1 MLKGIST
8 MSQEMNENILKII
21 EKDSRLTPEE
31 IAIMLGLEADEVAEA
46 IKEMENRKVICGYHT
61 LVNWEKAEDDEV
73 SAVIELKV
81 NPQRGSGFDKIAER
95 VYQYPEVEAVYLMS
109 GAYDLLVEMRKA
121 PMKDIASFVA
131 RRLSTIEEVQ
141 STATHFILKRY
152 KDHGTLFVDDDEDKR
167 MVVSP

>member
-1 MLKGIST
+1 

>member
-1 MLKGIST
+1 MTKET
-8 MSQEMNENILKII
+8 KEKILKII
-21 EKDSRLTPEE
+21 EKNSRLTNVDIAVMLDLDPTEVESSLKKMEE
-31 IAIMLGLEADEVAEA
+31 DNI
-46 IKEMENRKVICGYHT
+46 ICGYHT
-61 LVNWEKAEDDEV
+61 LVNWDKAEDDEV

-95 VYQYPEVEAVYLMS
+95 VYQYPEVDAVYLMS

-121 PMKDIASFVA
+121 PMKEIAGFVA
-131 RRLSTIEEVQ
+131 NRLSTIDEVQ

-152 KDHGTLFVDDDEDKR
+152 KDHGTLFIPENRDKR

>member
-1 MLKGIST
+1 
-8 MSQEMNENILKII
+8 MNENILKII

>member
-1 MLKGIST
+1 
-8 MSQEMNENILKII
+8 MNERILKVI
-21 EKDSRLTPEE
+21 EKNSRLTAEE
-31 IAIMLGLEADEVAEA
+31 IAIMLGLETDDVVHALKD
-46 IKEMENRKVICGYHT
+46 MEERKIICGYHT
-61 LVNWEKAEDDEV
+61 LVNWDKANDDEV

-81 NPQRGSGFDKIAER
+81 NPQRGAGFDKIAER
-95 VYQYPEVEAVYLMS
+95 VYQFPEVDAVYLMS

-141 STATHFILKRY
+141 STSTHFILKRY
-152 KDHGTLFVDDDEDKR
+152 KDHGTLFVDEDKDKR

>member
-1 MLKGIST
+1 
-8 MSQEMNENILKII
+8 MSHEMNERILKVI
-21 EKDSRLTPEE
+21 EKNSRLTAEE
-31 IAIMLGLEADEVAEA
+31 IAIMLGLETDDVVHALKD
-46 IKEMENRKVICGYHT
+46 MEERKIICGYHT
-61 LVNWEKAEDDEV
+61 LVNWDKANDDEV

-81 NPQRGSGFDKIAER
+81 NPQRGAGFDKIAER
-95 VYQYPEVEAVYLMS
+95 VYHFPEVDAVYLMS

-141 STATHFILKRY
+141 STSTHFILKRY
-152 KDHGTLFVDDDEDKR
+152 KDHGTLFVDEDKDKR

>member
-1 MLKGIST
+1 
-8 MSQEMNENILKII
+8 MSHEMNERILKVI
-21 EKDSRLTPEE
+21 EKNSRLTAEE
-31 IAIMLGLEADEVAEA
+31 IAIMLGLETDDVVHALKD
-46 IKEMENRKVICGYHT
+46 MEERKIICGYHT
-61 LVNWEKAEDDEV
+61 LVNWDKANDDEV

-81 NPQRGSGFDKIAER
+81 NPQRGAGFDKIAER
-95 VYQYPEVEAVYLMS
+95 VYHFPEVDAVYLMS

-152 KDHGTLFVDDDEDKR
+152 KDHGTLFVDEDKDKR

>member
-1 MLKGIST
+1 MLFRS
-8 MSQEMNENILKII
+8 
-21 EKDSRLTPEE
+21 
-31 IAIMLGLEADEVAEA
+31 MLGLETDDVVHALKD
-46 IKEMENRKVICGYHT
+46 MEERKIICGYHT
-61 LVNWEKAEDDEV
+61 LVNWDKANDDEV

-81 NPQRGSGFDKIAER
+81 NPQRGAGFDKIAER
-95 VYQYPEVEAVYLMS
+95 VYQFPEVDAVYLMS

-152 KDHGTLFVDDDEDKR
+152 KDHGTLFVDEDKDKR

>member
-1 MLKGIST
+1 
-8 MSQEMNENILKII
+8 MNERILKVI
-21 EKDSRLTPEE
+21 EKNSRLTAEE
-31 IAIMLGLEADEVAEA
+31 IAIMLGLETDDVVHALKD
-46 IKEMENRKVICGYHT
+46 MEERKIICGYHT
-61 LVNWEKAEDDEV
+61 LVNWDKANDDEV

-81 NPQRGSGFDKIAER
+81 NPQRGAGFDKIAER
-95 VYQYPEVEAVYLMS
+95 VYHFPEVDAVYLMS

-141 STATHFILKRY
+141 STSTHFILKRY
-152 KDHGTLFVDDDEDKR
+152 KDHGTLFVDEDKDKR

>member
-1 MLKGIST
+1 
-8 MSQEMNENILKII
+8 MSHEMNERILKVI
-21 EKDSRLTPEE
+21 EKNSRLTAEE
-31 IAIMLGLEADEVAEA
+31 IAIMLGLETDDVVHALKD
-46 IKEMENRKVICGYHT
+46 MEERKIICGYHT
-61 LVNWEKAEDDEV
+61 LVNWDKANDDEV

-81 NPQRGSGFDKIAER
+81 NPQRGAGFDKIAER
-95 VYQYPEVEAVYLMS
+95 VYQFPEVDAVYLMS

-131 RRLSTIEEVQ
+131 RRLSTIEEVH

-152 KDHGTLFVDDDEDKR
+152 KDHGTLFVDEDKDKR

>member
-1 MLKGIST
+1 
-8 MSQEMNENILKII
+8 MSHEMNERILKVI
-21 EKDSRLTPEE
+21 EKNSRLTAEE
-31 IAIMLGLEADEVAEA
+31 IAIMLGLETDDVVHALKD
-46 IKEMENRKVICGYHT
+46 MEERKIICGYHT
-61 LVNWEKAEDDEV
+61 LVNWDKANDDEV

-81 NPQRGSGFDKIAER
+81 NPQRGAGFDKIAAR
-95 VYQYPEVEAVYLMS
+95 VYQFPEVDAVYLMS

-152 KDHGTLFVDDDEDKR
+152 KDHGTLFVDEDKDKR

>member
-1 MLKGIST
+1 
-8 MSQEMNENILKII
+8 MSREIREKILKMI
-21 EKDSRLTPEE
+21 EKNSKRTHEE
-31 IAIMLGLEADEVAEA
+31 IAVMLGLELEVVTETIEQLEAE
-46 IKEMENRKVICGYHT
+46 KVICGYHT
-61 LVNWEKAEDDEV
+61 LVNWDKAEDDEV

-95 VYQYPEVEAVYLMS
+95 VYQYPEVDAVYLMS

-121 PMKDIASFVA
+121 PMKEIAAFVA
-131 RRLSTIEEVQ
+131 NRLSTIDEVQ

-152 KDHGTLFVDDDEDKR
+152 KDHGTLFVEENKDQR

>member
-1 MLKGIST
+1 
-8 MSQEMNENILKII
+8 MSHEMNERILKVI
-21 EKDSRLTPEE
+21 EKNSRLTAEE
-31 IAIMLGLEADEVAEA
+31 IAIMLGLETDDVVHALKD
-46 IKEMENRKVICGYHT
+46 MEECKIICGYHT
-61 LVNWEKAEDDEV
+61 LVNWDKANDDEV

-81 NPQRGSGFDKIAER
+81 NPQRGAGFDKIAER
-95 VYQYPEVEAVYLMS
+95 VYQFPEVDAVYLMS

-152 KDHGTLFVDDDEDKR
+152 KDHGTLFVDEDKDKR

>member
-1 MLKGIST
+1 
-8 MSQEMNENILKII
+8 MNERILKVI
-21 EKDSRLTPEE
+21 EKNSRLTAEE
-31 IAIMLGLEADEVAEA
+31 IAIMLGLETDDVVHALKD
-46 IKEMENRKVICGYHT
+46 MEERKIICGYHT
-61 LVNWEKAEDDEV
+61 LVNWDKANDDEV

-81 NPQRGSGFDKIAER
+81 NPQRGAGFDKIAER
-95 VYQYPEVEAVYLMS
+95 VYQFPEVDAVYLMS

-152 KDHGTLFVDDDEDKR
+152 KDHGTLFVDEDKDKR

>member
-1 MLKGIST
+1 
-8 MSQEMNENILKII
+8 MSHEMNERILKVIV
-21 EKDSRLTPEE
+21 KNSLLTAEE
-31 IAIMLGLEADEVAEA
+31 IAIMLRLETDDVVHVL
-46 IKEMENRKVICGYHT
+46 KDMEERKIICGYHT
-61 LVNWEKAEDDEV
+61 LVNWDKANDDEV

-81 NPQRGSGFDKIAER
+81 NPQRGAGFDKIAER
-95 VYQYPEVEAVYLMS
+95 VYQFPEVDAVYLMS

-152 KDHGTLFVDDDEDKR
+152 KDHGTLFVDEDKDKR

>member
-1 MLKGIST
+1 
-8 MSQEMNENILKII
+8 MNERILKVIV
-21 EKDSRLTPEE
+21 KNSLLTAEE
-31 IAIMLGLEADEVAEA
+31 IAIMLRLETDDVVHVL
-46 IKEMENRKVICGYHT
+46 KDMEERKIICGYHT
-61 LVNWEKAEDDEV
+61 LVNWDKANDDEV

-81 NPQRGSGFDKIAER
+81 NPQRGAGFDKIAER
-95 VYQYPEVEAVYLMS
+95 VYQFPEVDAVYLMS

-152 KDHGTLFVDDDEDKR
+152 KDHGTLFVDEDKDKR

>member
-1 MLKGIST
+1 
-8 MSQEMNENILKII
+8 MSHEMNERILKVI
-21 EKDSRLTPEE
+21 EKNSRLTAEE
-31 IAIMLGLEADEVAEA
+31 IAIMLGLETDDVVHALKD
-46 IKEMENRKVICGYHT
+46 MEERKIICGYHT
-61 LVNWEKAEDDEV
+61 LVNWDKANDDEV

-81 NPQRGSGFDKIAER
+81 NPQRGAGFDKIAER
-95 VYQYPEVEAVYLMS
+95 VYQFPEVDAVYLMS

-152 KDHGTLFVDDDEDKR
+152 KDHGTLFVDEDKDKR

>member
-1 MLKGIST
+1 

-152 KDHGTLFVDDDEDKR
+152 KDHGTLFVDDDGDKR

>member
-141 STATHFILKRY
+141 LTATHFILKRY